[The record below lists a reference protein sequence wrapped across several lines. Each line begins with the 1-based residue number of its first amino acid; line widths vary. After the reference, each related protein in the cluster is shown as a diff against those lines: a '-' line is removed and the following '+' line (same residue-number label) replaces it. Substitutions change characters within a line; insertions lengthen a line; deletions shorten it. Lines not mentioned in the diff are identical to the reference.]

1 MADIFEEVD
10 EEVRRDEQLKLWQR
24 YGKFV
29 IAGMIVVVG
38 ITAAIV
44 GWREYQK
51 RISLEESAR
60 FEAATKLATEKK
72 AKEAA
77 DAYGAVDREAR
88 TGYRDLA
95 LMREAALKLNAGD
108 AKTAAGLYDQVA
120 SGGGDPALRDLAT
133 VLFVTASLETG
144 KPDELRVRLQPLLA
158 KDHTWRH
165 SARELAALISLRTGD
180 AKGAREMLTLIKDDR
195 AAPPSLRR
203 RANELLAVMK

>member
-1 MADIFEEVD
+1 MADIFQEVD

-24 YGKFV
+24 YGKFI
-29 IAGMIVVVG
+29 IAGMVLVIA
-38 ITAAIV
+38 ITAGIV
-44 GWREYQK
+44 GWREYERSK
-51 RISLEESAR
+51 ALEESAK
-60 FEAATKLATEKK
+60 FEAAARLAAGDK

-77 DAYGAVDREAR
+77 TAFGRVAKNAE

-108 AKTAAGLYDQVA
+108 AKAAAALYDQVA
-120 SGGGDPALRDLAT
+120 EGGGDPALRDMAT
-133 VLFVTASLETG
+133 ILSVTAQLETG
-144 KPDELRVRLQPLLA
+144 KPDELRARLQPMLA

-180 AKGAREMLTLIKDDR
+180 KKGAREMLTLARDDR

-203 RANELLAVMK
+203 RATELLAVMD